1 VSASETLLDE
11 RAARGTSSPILGMV
25 LFVASEAM
33 FFAALFGAYA
43 TMATKAAVWPPANI
57 PIPDLPIPI
66 ALTVVLVSSSVVLQF
81 GVRSARRGNDR
92 ALGLRLMLT
101 IMLGLAFLGLQ
112 AYDYSQLTF
121 GIHSGIYAS
130 LFYVMTGLH
139 MAHVVGGVVFL
150 SIVLAQHWTGQ
161 LSLRRHEP
169 VEAAAIYWHFVDVVW
184 IGLFTVFYVLN
195 QCAGC

>member
-1 VSASETLLDE
+1 MSVSETLLDE

-43 TMATKAAVWPPANI
+43 SMAAKAAIWPPLNI

-66 ALTVVLVSSSVVLQF
+66 VLTVVLVSSSVVLQI
-81 GVRSARRGNDR
+81 GVGFARRGNSTGLGWSLSLTVLLGVTFL
-92 ALGLRLMLT
+92 AL
-101 IMLGLAFLGLQ
+101 Q
-112 AYDYSQLTF
+112 SYDYSQLTF

-150 SIVLAQHWTGQ
+150 SLVLAQHWTGQ

-184 IGLFTVFYVLN
+184 IGLFTTFYLLT
-195 QCAGC
+195 QCSGC

>member
-1 VSASETLLDE
+1 MSVSETFLDE

-43 TMATKAAVWPPANI
+43 TMATKAPVWPPANI

-66 ALTVVLVSSSVVLQF
+66 ALTVVLVSSSLVLQF
-81 GVRSARRGNDR
+81 GVRSARRGNNT
-92 ALGLRLMLT
+92 ALGLSLVLT
-101 IMLGLAFLGLQ
+101 LTLGLAFLGLQ

-150 SIVLAQHWTGQ
+150 SMVLAQHSTGQ
-161 LSLRRHEP
+161 LTLRRHEP